1 MLCEQATPLLG
12 LFLVRKLWP
21 ERRHVAAS
29 VAFFG
34 LLCIDLSQI
43 LVLFR
48 LRN

>member
-1 MLCEQATPLLG
+1 VSKQRHYLASSWYENFG
-12 LFLVRKLWP
+12 L